1 MAQDRVMGLVGFRRT
16 VLSDAEVAE
25 ALSRA
30 VRLIDPMVVVLADAD
45 LFGLKARTYQPGG
58 GDAPVDRVLDGLAVA
73 LNIAHAPGTRAWAT
87 MDVRHRVNWW
97 VRRVGAA
104 NTVLVASPRAFG
116 VLSAALPVQDMLG
129 FANQAIVLCAVAR
142 EYGVTDRGEL
152 IRLLAAVLC
161 NRELD
166 ADVIAEAQHH
176 GPEPHRIGA
185 NPFAFARSLW
195 HLAGVLRRIRDEL
208 DQRPQPRGIFRRLGV
223 LPGVGGLAGYL
234 GEYGA
239 LRRAAKA
246 AIAHLRHDTRPDAD
260 VIPIRST
267 APATRA

>member
-1 MAQDRVMGLVGFRRT
+1 MGFVGFRRA
-16 VLSDAEVAE
+16 VLSDAEVAA

-58 GDAPVDRVLDGLAVA
+58 GDEPLDRVLDGLAVA
-73 LNIAHAPGTRAWAT
+73 LNVAHAPGTRAWAT

-97 VRRVGAA
+97 VRRVGAV

-116 VLSAALPVQDMLG
+116 LLSAALPVQDMLG

-161 NRELD
+161 NRDLS
-166 ADVIAEAQHH
+166 ADVIAEAQQH
-176 GPEPHRIGA
+176 GAEEPPRLGA

-195 HLAGVLRRIRDEL
+195 RLAGVLRRIGDEL
-208 DQRPQPRGIFRRLGV
+208 HQRPQPRGIFRRLGV
-223 LPGVGGLAGYL
+223 LPGVGGVAGYL

-246 AIAHLRHDTRPDAD
+246 AVAHLRHDTRPDAD
-260 VIPIRST
+260 VIPIRSA